1 MRITLYYYSHKF
13 VGDYGFEPLNVVR
26 SCVVHNY
33 GCQDFVTTL
42 PISPFL
48 QLLEFIVSNSVEI
61 IVFYHFE
68 QLYIYFKRLLI

>member
-1 MRITLYYYSHKF
+1 MLWGITDSNRLTLLEF
-13 VGDYGFEPLNVVR
+13 VLRTIMAVVSLNV
-26 SCVVHNY
+26 N
-33 GCQDFVTTL
+33 L
-42 PISPFL
+42 IPLL